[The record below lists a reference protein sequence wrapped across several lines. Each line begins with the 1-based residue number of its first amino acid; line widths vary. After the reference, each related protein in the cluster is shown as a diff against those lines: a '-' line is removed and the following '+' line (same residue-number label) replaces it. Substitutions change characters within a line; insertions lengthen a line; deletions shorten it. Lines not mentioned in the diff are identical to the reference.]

1 MKSKI
6 RLVFNNV
13 AEIVGEERLGLL
25 SLTDEEQTMEL
36 LIPCEREIKEQLTLR
51 LKSRTVTST
60 LLPEVL
66 WQMVLANTDAN
77 FEIII
82 DDIVDSQYRVLL
94 YNTLTLQPTKLR
106 ASDAVLLSIIGN
118 IPIYVE
124 TSLMARQATPFK
136 RNSMG
141 ASLPIN
147 VLDDKL
153 IEEALAKAIKHENY
167 ELAISMCPTQRIV
180 MNCPMRKLLT
190 LQECCAWKVATR
202 CF

>member
-82 DDIVDSQYRVLL
+82 DDIIDSQYRVLL

-106 ASDAVLLSIIGN
+106 
-118 IPIYVE
+118 
-124 TSLMARQATPFK
+124 R
-136 RNSMG
+136 
-141 ASLPIN
+141 
-147 VLDDKL
+147 
-153 IEEALAKAIKHENY
+153 
-167 ELAISMCPTQRIV
+167 V
-180 MNCPMRKLLT
+180 ML
-190 LQECCAWKVATR
+190 CCFR
-202 CF
+202 